1 MSEDL
6 ANLHS
11 ARIGYVPTSLLESP
25 SLFRRGSNG
34 APAPP
39 AFEVKFLLTEEQAQD
54 VVSGVHDR
62 LAPDPHANPAL
73 GGAYLTTSLHT
84 ETPEFEVFRR
94 VGEYGK
100 SKFRVRRYGHEGPV
114 FLERKDKNGDKVHKS
129 RVSVMTPELSIL
141 TRPGS
146 PADWTGEWFQND
158 IIRLRLAPVCR
169 ISYERVAYLGVG
181 DTGAVRVTFDRKV
194 RGELATGWDVVPVH
208 KERELLPDQV
218 ICEFKY
224 RAAMPRLFKEIVER
238 LKLQPSPCS
247 KYRRFVETTG
257 IVRDMNGR
265 QRRRAI
271 SKPHAD
277 PLTGETA
284 ASDPVLGS

>member
-6 ANLHS
+6 ANPHS
-11 ARIGYVPTSLLESP
+11 GRIAYMPTIPLESP
-25 SLFRRGSNG
+25 SLFRRESNG
-34 APAPP
+34 APALP
-39 AFEVKFLLTEEQAQD
+39 AFEVKYLLTEEQAQS
-54 VVSGVHDR
+54 VVRSVSDR

-73 GGAYLTTSLHT
+73 GGAYLTTSLYT

-94 VGEYGK
+94 VGDYGK
-100 SKFRVRRYGHEGPV
+100 SKFRVRRYGHDGPA

-129 RVSVMTPELSIL
+129 RVSVMTRELAIL

-146 PADWTGEWFQND
+146 PAGWSGDWFHSD
-158 IIRLRLAPVCR
+158 INRRRLAPVCR
-169 ISYERVAYLGVG
+169 ISYERVAYLGVA

-208 KERELLPDQV
+208 KNRELLPEQV

-257 IVRDMNGR
+257 IVRDVNERDSGD
-265 QRRRAI
+265 AG
-271 SKPHAD
+271 D
-277 PLTGETA
+277 
-284 ASDPVLGS
+284 V